1 MRFVP
6 CLGRRAQ
13 VLPSARTSVQIVLL
27 EVGIHQLRAGA
38 GYGRN
43 MSRHRKTENRVAT
56 AVRLP
61 EGLHHELQ
69 DQAELRDV
77 SVNFLVVRAVSQY
90 LKNAPD
96 PMALEGPTAT
106 TA

>member
-1 MRFVP
+1 MPNR
-6 CLGRRAQ
+6 GRRAQ
-13 VLPSARTSVQIVLL
+13 VLSSARTLVQIALL
-27 EVGIHQLRAGA
+27 EVGIHQLRASV

-43 MSRHRKTENRVAT
+43 MSRHRKTEHRVAT

-77 SVNFLVVRAVSQY
+77 SVNFLVVRAVTQY

-96 PMALEGPTAT
+96 PMALEGSAAT
-106 TA
+106 SA